1 MVFDYR
7 RNILVKSR
15 AFTLIELLVVIAIIA
30 ILAAILF
37 PVFASAKVAAK
48 GAASLSNIRQHAM
61 AWIMYAND
69 YDDIAVP
76 MANQTPGPL
85 LFNGLQYSPWG
96 QLVEPYRKNVAL
108 TQDPLVQ
115 PNPIENGIP
124 TNLLWPYRP
133 QYGYAYSVWSPHT
146 TIAVNGAFQPRS
158 LTDAAAPGDTVVFT
172 GRKNRLSLD
181 WTWTGTII
189 WHAQSVAPPYCSSAT
204 DPAAMTNVNPQS
216 MCAIFHRWG
225 VGGDGGIA
233 PPPSDIEGRRTG
245 SVALRK
251 NMMALVAFSDGH
263 AKYMPPAQLA
273 RGTNW
278 HWDIL
283 PSQIVMTDIRQYMWD
298 LD

>member
-1 MVFDYR
+1 MTR
-7 RNILVKSR
+7 RG
-15 AFTLIELLVVIAIIA
+15 FTLIELLVVIAIIA

-37 PVFASAKVAAK
+37 PVFAQAKVSAK
-48 GAASLSNIRQHAM
+48 GTASLSNIKQHM
-61 AWIMYAND
+61 LAWIMYAEA
-69 YDDIAVP
+69 YDDTAVP

-96 QLVEPYRKNVAL
+96 QLLQPYEKNVHV

-124 TNLLWPYRP
+124 THLLWPYRP

-146 TIAVNGAFQPRS
+146 TIAVNGAFKPQS
-158 LTDAAAPGDTVVFT
+158 LTAAAHPGETVTFT

-189 WHAQSVAPPYCSSAT
+189 WHAQTVAPPYCSST
-204 DPAAMTNVNPQS
+204 SSTAMTNVNPQS
-216 MCAIFHRWG
+216 MCAIRHRWG
-225 VGGDGGIA
+225 VNGDGGLPN
-233 PPPSDIEGRRTG
+233 PPTDVEGRRTG

-251 NMMALVAFSDGH
+251 TMLALVAFSDGH
-263 AKYMPPAQLA
+263 AKFLPPSQLA

-278 HWDIL
+278 HWNIL
-283 PSQIVMTDIRQYMWD
+283 PSQIVMTDIQKYMWD

>member
-1 MVFDYR
+1 MH
-7 RNILVKSR
+7 KR

-37 PVFASAKVAAK
+37 PVFAQAKTAAK
-48 GAASLSNIRQHAM
+48 GTASLSNIKQHITS
-61 AWIMYAND
+61 WIMYATD

-96 QLVEPYRKNVAL
+96 QLLSPYRKNVQI
-108 TQDPLVQ
+108 TQDPLVA

-124 TNLLWPYRP
+124 TDLLWPYRP
-133 QYGYAYSVWSPHT
+133 QYGYAFSVWSPHT
-146 TIAVNGAFQPRS
+146 VIRQDGGFVPKS
-158 LTDAAAPGDTVVFT
+158 LTSPQEPPETVVFT

-189 WHAQSVAPPYCSSAT
+189 WHAQTVAPPYCSSTSAT
-204 DPAAMTNVNPQS
+204 AFTNVNPQS
-216 MCAIFHRWG
+216 YCAINHRWG
-225 VGGDGGIA
+225 VGGDGGLPV
-233 PPPSDIEGRRTG
+233 PPTDVEGRRTG
-245 SVALRK
+245 SVSLRK
-251 NMMALVAFSDGH
+251 TFMALVAFGDGH
-263 AKYMPPAQLA
+263 AKYLSPGALS

-283 PSQIVMTDIRQYMWD
+283 PAQIQMVDINKYMWD